1 MKTGLKTGIRFLK
14 RKLMQQTEHPI
25 VARMLSRYH
34 VERLVRKVDA
44 NTYTIEGESTFT
56 RGTTDGTM
64 ADFEGGPY
72 IETNLP
78 ARLAD
83 IPDNRLVESVKFLH
97 CDRNGYAKV
106 EVKLRPKS

>member
-1 MKTGLKTGIRFLK
+1 MKTGVKTGILFLK
-14 RKLMQQTEHPI
+14 RKIMLQEEYPI

-44 NTYTIEGESTFT
+44 NTYIIEGETSFT

-78 ARLAD
+78 ARLAE
-83 IPDNRLVESVKFLH
+83 IPDNRLVESVKFLD
-97 CDRNGYAKV
+97 CGRNDYAKV

>member
-1 MKTGLKTGIRFLK
+1 MKFGVKTLTQFLK
-14 RKLMQQTEHPI
+14 RKQMQQTEHPI
-25 VARMLSRYH
+25 VARSLSRYH

-44 NTYTIEGESTFT
+44 NTYIIEGETSFT

-72 IETNLP
+72 IESNLS

-83 IPDNRLVESVKFLH
+83 IPDNRLVESIKFLD
-97 CDRNGYAKV
+97 CDRNDYAKV
-106 EVKLRPKS
+106 EVKLKPKS